1 MVTYRKRKQETRKKG
16 KMLKRV
22 RKNHSRRHKRH
33 HTKRRNHRHTSQ
45 KHRSQRLRGGNYAED
60 VTKEEIDGIPV
71 ADDAVITIPGYPSMD
86 AGAFKR
92 HAEYRDFQGEEQ

>member
-1 MVTYRKRKQETRKKG
+1 MVLKRMKQTRKKG

-22 RKNHSRRHKRH
+22 CKNKSRRHKRH
-33 HTKRRNHRHTSQ
+33 TKCRNHRHKSQ
-45 KHRSQRLRGGNYAED
+45 KQQGGNYAED
-60 VTKEEIDGIPV
+60 VTKRELDGMPI

-86 AGAFKR
+86 AGAFKK